1 MNNYRLTL
9 IIKENLEEKERK
21 ALLDDVVKSFGE
33 MTKEDL
39 WGVRP
44 LAYEIQHG
52 SKGYYAHYEFS
63 SEPQTI
69 AALDKKLKLN
79 EEIIRYLLLK
89 HQPRTIK
96 AKRVSKADKSAE
108 EKVAK
113 TDKVVEVKSEA
124 KKA

>member
-9 IIKENLEEKERK
+9 IVKEKVEEKERQ
-21 ALLDDVVKSFGE
+21 ALLDDVVKSFGKL
-33 MTKEDL
+33 TKEDL

-44 LAYEIQHG
+44 LAYDIEHD

-79 EEIIRYLLLK
+79 EEIVRYLLLK
-89 HQPRTIK
+89 HEPRTIK
-96 AKRVSKADKSAE
+96 PKRVLKSA
-108 EKVAK
+108 K
-113 TDKVVEVKSEA
+113 TEVEVEAESET

>member
-9 IIKENLEEKERK
+9 IVKDSIDEKERK

-33 MTKEDL
+33 LKKEDL
-39 WGVRP
+39 WGSR
-44 LAYEIQHG
+44 AFTYKIAHD

-63 SEPQTI
+63 SEPETI

-79 EEIIRYLLLK
+79 EDILRYLLLK
-89 HQPRTIK
+89 HEPRTIK
-96 AKRVSKADKSAE
+96 PKKVSKTEKAVE
-108 EKVAK
+108 EK
-113 TDKVVEVKSEA
+113 TEEA